1 MKHERAHFVY
11 LVDSRLG
18 LVRLG
23 VAAVPRQRLRELQV
37 GSPVRLRLVLTSP
50 FPSREEARAVAAE
63 LARRFAARLAHG
75 HWYRVTRAE
84 VERALAS
91 RPLRAAPARAAPA
104 RAAEGE
110 RSGAPGRGRGA
121 RPRTEKE
128 RAYQRRRRRARA
140 ATQKRAARLLARGT
154 SRVAVAAALGVTTR
168 TLRNWSGSP
177 DFARLLER
185 ERERLQRPR
194 PGSARTR
201 SSRRPA
207 PAAAGEQGREREPT
221 APAPAGE
228 DEASAAIEARRF
240 DSYERWLDSNDA
252 RRGKLTPAER
262 RARRRR

>member
-1 MKHERAHFVY
+1 MKHERTHFVY

-37 GSPVRLRLVLTSP
+37 GSPVRLRLVLTTP

-75 HWYRVTRAE
+75 QWYRVTRAE

-110 RSGAPGRGRGA
+110 GSGALGRGRGA

-128 RAYQRRRRRARA
+128 RAYQRRRRRERA
-140 ATQKRAARLLARGT
+140 ATQKRAARLLARGR
-154 SRVAVAAALGVTTR
+154 SQVAVAAALGVTTR

-194 PGSARTR
+194 PGSTR

-207 PAAAGEQGREREPT
+207 PAAAGEQRREREPT

-228 DEASAAIEARRF
+228 DEALAALEARRF